1 MHIATKILNSYN
13 FLSRCIRMIRSLAAQ
28 SISSHI
34 HQRGVQ
40 QKRHL
45 LLSISMFCTQPKVL
59 VYTSPIPKKQWII
72 FPLLSEHFFGIFSGR
87 DHNSP
92 RELIVVASNVAVIQ
106 TEHCELEAVVT
117 LVSVTLTGQN
127 ARSHYNNTHIVFL
140 SILPEGETVRPY
152 SSSNNEPA
160 HWEAL

>member
-1 MHIATKILNSYN
+1 MVEKDLFCTGKKKKASRNIFYLHHVHIATKILNSYN

-45 LLSISMFCTQPKVL
+45 LLSILMFCTQPKVL

-72 FPLLSEHFFGIFSGR
+72 FPLLSEHFWHLLWERSEQPPGTHCCRFKCGSHPGR
-87 DHNSP
+87 A
-92 RELIVVASNVAVIQ
+92 LW
-106 TEHCELEAVVT
+106 
-117 LVSVTLTGQN
+117 
-127 ARSHYNNTHIVFL
+127 ARSCGNFSKCDVDWAEREVPL
-140 SILPEGETVRPY
+140 Q
-152 SSSNNEPA
+152 
-160 HWEAL
+160 